1 MSFLNYLST
10 NWSLLLVF
18 ILIIVV
24 ISTTVQFS
32 KRASTMLTIACGL
45 LLVLSIVDY
54 VETYLAG
61 LTEFNIWRSILSAIK
76 YAIPSFILCQVGLMI
91 IEKVKLQYR
100 LLIYVPATI
109 HLALCLISIP
119 TGIIFHYSPDNHFGR
134 GPLGYLPFILSGL
147 YVAFLVFC
155 LIKEGLRNRDDIIP
169 FSFLVLF
176 VMLAILMPIIWG
188 NDFQP
193 LFCTT
198 VAVGLLTYCIFLV
211 QQLSKR
217 DPLTSL
223 LNRQSFYHDS
233 DIYENRI
240 KAVISIDMNGL
251 KSINDI
257 EGHIAG
263 DNVLVELA
271 GCLTKA
277 CSRHERIY
285 RIGGDEF
292 IILSTNENI
301 NEVKGVIE
309 KIRFLT
315 ASSHISVSIGY
326 GYREKTTDSSFD
338 EIYRLADKAMYSDKN
353 SYYENKNNNN

>member
-32 KRASTMLTIACGL
+32 KRAFIMLFIACGL
-45 LLVLSIVDY
+45 VLALSVVDY
-54 VETYLAG
+54 IETYLAS
-61 LTEFNIWRSILSAIK
+61 LTEINPWRAVLSAIK

-91 IEKVKLQYR
+91 LEKVQLKYR
-100 LLIYVPATI
+100 LLIYIPAVI
-109 HLALCLISIP
+109 HMILCFVSIG
-119 TGIIFHYSPDNHFGR
+119 TGIIFFYHGDNNFAR
-134 GPLGYLPFILSGL
+134 GPLGYLPFIVSGA
-147 YVAFLVFC
+147 YLVFLLAM

-169 FSFLVLF
+169 VAVLVVF
-176 VMLAILMPIIWG
+176 VLLATVLPFIWG

-198 VAVGLLTYCIFLV
+198 VAIGLLTYTIFLI

-217 DPLTSL
+217 DALTGL

-233 DIYENRI
+233 DLYESRV

-251 KSINDI
+251 KVINDTQ
-257 EGHIAG
+257 GHIAG
-263 DNVLVELA
+263 DLALIELA
-271 GCLTKA
+271 RCLTKA
-277 CSRHERIY
+277 CTRHERVY

-292 IILSTNENI
+292 IILSTNDNI

-309 KIRFLT
+309 RVRFLT
-315 ASSHISVSIGY
+315 SSAHISVAVGY
-326 GYREKTTDSSFD
+326 GYREKGFDTTFD
-338 EIYRLADKAMYSDKN
+338 DIYRLADKAMYSDKN
-353 SYYENKNNNN
+353 SYYADLDK